1 MEDVMTKGSLTH
13 LINQWAELI
22 VEQPQLH
29 RVCLINIYLYLKLD
43 PAGTVDHA
51 DTLGKTHFFVNSEIL
66 GFMFGGKK
74 KNMN

>member
-1 MEDVMTKGSLTH
+1 MENVMTKGSLTH
-13 LINQWAELI
+13 LINQWTELI

-29 RVCLINIYLYLKLD
+29 RVCYINIYLYSKLD
-43 PAGTVDHA
+43 HAG
-51 DTLGKTHFFVNSEIL
+51 TLGKRHFFVNSEIL